1 MVEENENKEL
11 EWWDRCLNQL
21 HSLMLY
27 EFLGGTVQ
35 TWDLCQVQWSWRI
48 LQRAGGK
55 WGGSGEGH
63 WGKKKKNRTQNEAGK
78 RQGVTQGF
86 LKKVW
91 SFDFKNL
98 EQSGT
103 AGIKT
108 KWEGVVVG

>member
-1 MVEENENKEL
+1 MVRQVPKAVTFTHVIWVFGWNCADMRPVSSTVVLENLAE
-11 EWWDRCLNQL
+11 
-21 HSLMLY
+21 
-27 EFLGGTVQ
+27 
-35 TWDLCQVQWSWRI
+35 SW
-48 LQRAGGK
+48 GK

-63 WGKKKKNRTQNEAGK
+63 WGKKKIEHKMKLVKDKGWHK
-78 RQGVTQGF
+78 VF